1 MSANPLGNL
10 AGKILAGGVTRSNV
24 GGVTEDGRTNYNL
37 PISQIFYEDL
47 PELKDL
53 TDEELARYAQ
63 SAEAQDLLFQNYSK
77 PRSVN
82 YSEDNSQVQQII
94 QNFGGNQGSASGAKR
109 RNSFWDPILEART
122 ISEDDQEI
130 YYENRNKI
138 LKENL
143 DNLQQISVKPGDI
156 QNLRDIASMAMTWVE
171 SEDEEIVLYGQHIL
185 HTFKDYE
192 PFKDLI
198 GVQTNYKTSFDD
210 LYEAPPT
217 PNAFMSMLGWAFDKI
232 LAPQQAIY
240 GMVLDV
246 RDGNW
251 GSLGNRLFE
260 FGLDMAQLP
269 VQMFTYG
276 QVEPLKG
283 FENWLEDHQSDTSKY
298 DIDADGRIG
307 FREAFGIDQDWA
319 NDWKIPLPF
328 LQHFSVG
335 NIVDFTGEVVT
346 DPLSWAT
353 MGAGGAGKQAIKVG
367 GAAIDDMLRVGAKK
381 SLNDL
386 GYKGVASKL
395 APEQL
400 EFVLKGTRNA
410 LENRIPWKKFVGDMD
425 ELFWR
430 QYNVRLPQGAADDL
444 LEMAFKRAP
453 YTSKLG
459 KQAALQQ
466 KSAKLTKRFGDENPY
481 VKRVNEKIKQLGDE
495 MGDLNLAEEAVG
507 KSARRIKKN
516 MELIDRRL
524 GGGFGFGAGRKVA
537 YMPGSRSLY
546 QVFKRNGLTVSAS
559 KFFRGTRVLTQV
571 FGRQVK
577 GVSSIDEL
585 LEETHMAGFAADIL
599 QREGSDTVDVE
610 TIQRLWRNRADH
622 GYDDAGTKGYA
633 RTKEGDAGQ
642 TLGGH
647 DRLHPH
653 SKEGADAAENLA
665 GELTEDQA
673 QRVLEILSDAGYLK
687 RTVVK
692 KGNASFNRYTKVRN
706 RRTQKR
712 IQRDIEDT
720 LARAD
725 APRKSPIE
733 DLKAQADEAHTAGRI
748 DEAERLDKLVNDL
761 LEEAASADP
770 VLAGTKVIDKSK
782 QAQSIDQWLDNP
794 VGLAPPA
801 GKTAD
806 ELQAALFKE
815 IKDNDDEIL
824 NLINKSGD
832 LVEQASKAADQ
843 AELDQINR
851 ELNVIDEKIE
861 ALHGI
866 NQEYVNQGLYIQ
878 RGIEKYIDQ
887 LTLLERATMPDLRD
901 FDDLATPVFIMDYEI
916 GKGNT
921 FVDERGLTWIKKYDK
936 PELHNN
942 GPAFNLQF
950 DNFYPDGQPVPLEEA
965 RQNFGSMTNR
975 TKPQEIPERLGS
987 KRNKIREKLEDDIK
1001 EIGRRKQK
1009 ALDKGDGDVA
1019 ERLQIEQNKLQK
1031 DLQNTPPYVEITK
1044 GNRLDK
1050 RTKAWQEY
1058 KDDIMGTD
1066 EVPGRRRPTG
1076 MPQGGDEAVREAQ
1089 IDAYVENM
1097 YFQEMLGMGLL
1108 DPKGVKAYRNRLIAA
1123 QKENKWYGVEHG
1135 VKTEKGVATA
1145 KGPKW
1150 AYLTTDELSP
1160 DGSIWRANR
1169 LSNAERAVA
1178 EEGTEDW
1185 VSLVARAK
1193 KFEDWKGRNSDAF
1206 DAESLQMWNS
1216 GNVVWGE
1223 KGGGTA
1229 RYTVGGF
1236 GPDDVGS
1243 YVPLG
1248 WEGSWLPQETAE
1260 SVVGNRVGMDAL
1272 TGDAVLGGR
1281 ISDEV
1286 AYDLFRDNLD
1296 TVIDVLHAAKK
1307 GGTDTGK
1314 ALVDMLTEAKY
1325 GEELIESSPA
1335 KLRGRARAARNPLT
1349 EVRNTRGVRPL
1360 SVEELFGGTTVD
1372 VYEEAVL
1379 GKSIVDKAANVVAKP
1394 FLSPLRATN
1403 KRLEKFRPYIALAG
1417 KNGKI
1422 SREWMRGQ
1430 ASARKASARAEHEM
1444 RIKVLSEAPDFVAE
1458 KIMKESPDGLFKGKE
1473 GKKKAREQFMN
1484 IITTVRSVGINL
1496 KASDEALQVSMPNIY
1511 NKKSTV
1517 PPKETFDVGRKFETI
1532 TDPITE
1538 RVTPNENFSEIY
1550 GRVAIWEEVQNATGY
1565 SDELIGDMQRFV
1577 EQLDAYSTDELNI
1590 AEDLI
1595 TAMREGKI
1603 DPSTYTPR
1611 VVSDETLSKFE
1622 KIFSGEAGQDVRDFY
1637 HQIIESPDE
1646 VASHIRK
1653 VGKEHGLAADEI
1665 EEMVEAFPNLLK
1677 SLKMDA
1683 TNGSLSP
1690 SVLTPA
1696 MAAKNMQSALTRAGH
1711 LNARSFLPNTKN
1723 INEVNDVINDVLNS
1737 IASHVKS
1744 AEDPEFLQDFVVT
1757 KFYDVDPVDA
1767 WIRYSNQSH
1776 ERRLMYDV
1784 LNDLEEL
1791 RVNDWSLGEGMYS
1804 DRDSVIKG
1812 TVNQRTKKE
1821 TANVEVQMG
1830 DAGETYVGEPI
1841 KVQTQRF
1848 EFEYADPVTG
1858 ETKFAAMSDADQT
1871 LESYMQGIA
1880 KTIHDGDYLVL
1891 EFADG
1896 YRLVHK
1902 DIHHE
1907 LTENI
1912 LKPMRGEHLGNGFA
1926 KTMNTFST
1934 GWATYATVPL
1944 VGFAFH
1950 ARNAIGNIFNSAL
1963 AGINPLRMKD
1973 AMKYQWLNHV
1983 TKKHMSNRGLF
1994 DYEDAIM
2001 DLVRDPDAARSYG
2014 IAGKASANYKP
2025 TYEDARMLVDMH
2037 ERGVVSAGFFQ
2048 DLDYSTGIFDFN
2060 NKRLSNKYLNNWA
2073 TKSGKFIGRTIED
2086 SSRMALYIDGIQKG
2100 MDPSDALS
2108 RVHQYLFDYTDL
2120 THTELKFKNY
2130 SRFYT
2135 WMRKNTALQAR
2146 ILTSTP
2152 GSVLAMQKLVVHLQ
2166 KELFGF
2172 QEDFEG
2178 KFLPD
2183 WAQDTGYLFSPND
2196 MVMARFETPLLSAME
2211 TVEKVAWLTP
2221 FTTIKPLMPDSINV
2235 PNLPDRVRGGLGLF
2249 SSGPQSGITTAVE
2262 LMMGKSMFSK
2272 APMHTDVG
2280 NRLVHLIGTA
2290 MPALPKAVRE
2300 VAKWTGKDPLQLVP
2314 NHQQMEEAFTDKDM
2328 LKLRTLNFF
2337 FGGSTYSLNE
2347 EQQLRLIASKRAQY
2361 DKLRADWKKEDMDL
2375 PTMTE
2380 LREEGVYAEADRW
2393 VSTLLFAKD
2402 TQAAKED
2409 LANAA
2414 TRDYLESKGIPFEA
2428 TNRPDKTAEEHLDDV
2443 RVQIEL
2449 VENMVN
2455 ESLPESRKGSFR
2467 LDKEERLMIAMG
2479 TAGGLTNEEYRAIG
2493 IQPFTENQFLAEER
2507 AEVNIARAETWFNL
2521 MVEMAGLTPQ
2531 EAKAVRP
2538 PLPEI
2543 VRYMNDAMEVNMD
2556 PNVALMNYLDGYS
2569 KAKRLQLG
2577 LPNDIFDF
2585 DKSLTVEE
2593 LATLR
2598 ARVAEDVAEF
2608 MLICAML
2615 GVQVAPSDVEHFI
2628 WYGTK
2633 PFSQSQL
2640 DRLGL
2645 PLAPKVPR
2653 ALDPRTEAQ
2662 VSMNDINA
2670 WQAVQAGMAGGQPE
2684 YSFPEGGAGIGG
2696 APPPSSLM
2704 ANAVNALRQ

>member
-1 MSANPLGNL
+1 MSVNPLGSV
-10 AGKILAGGVTRSNV
+10 AGKILAGGVARSNV

-47 PELKDL
+47 PKLKDL
-53 TDEELARYAQ
+53 TDEELAKYAE
-63 SAEAQDLLFQNYSK
+63 SAEAQDLIFESYSQ

-82 YSEDNSQVQQII
+82 YSQDDSQVQQII
-94 QNFGGNQGSASGAKR
+94 QNFGGQQRGLSGVSG
-109 RNSFWDPILEART
+109 RNLFWDPIIEANTR
-122 ISEDDQEI
+122 SEEDEEI
-130 YYENRNKI
+130 YYENRNNI

-143 DNLQQISVKPGDI
+143 DNLQDIAINPGDI
-156 QNLRDIASMAMTWVE
+156 QNLRDIATMAMTWVE
-171 SEDEEIVLYGQHIL
+171 SDDEEVVMYGQQIL

-210 LYEAPPT
+210 LYEAPPK
-217 PNAFMSMLGWAFDKI
+217 PNAFMSLVGWAFDKV
-232 LAPQQAIY
+232 LAPQQALF

-251 GSLGNRLFE
+251 SSLSSRLVD

-328 LQHFSVG
+328 IQHFSVG

-346 DPLSWAT
+346 DPLSWVT
-353 MGAGGAGKQAIKVG
+353 MGAGGAGKQAIKAG
-367 GAAIDDMLRVGAKK
+367 GSAIDDMLRVGAKD
-381 SLNDL
+381 SLEQL
-386 GYKGVASKL
+386 GYKGVASEL

-410 LENRIPWKKFVGDMD
+410 LENRVPWKKFVGDMD
-425 ELFWR
+425 ELFFK
-430 QYNVRLPQGAADDL
+430 QYGVRLPQGAADDL

-453 YTSKLG
+453 YSSNLG

-466 KSAKLTKRFGDENPY
+466 KSAKLTKKFGEDNPY
-481 VKRVNEKIKQLGDE
+481 VRRIDDKIKQLGDE
-495 MGDLNLAEEAVG
+495 MGNLNLAEEAVG

-537 YMPGSRSLY
+537 YIPQSRNLY
-546 QVFKRNGLTVSAS
+546 QVFKRNGLTVTPS
-559 KFFRGTRVLTQV
+559 KFFRGTRLLTEV
-571 FGRQVK
+571 FKRDVK
-577 GVSSIDEL
+577 GISSINEL
-585 LEETHMAGFAADIL
+585 LEETHMAGFAADII
-599 QREGSDTVDVE
+599 QREGSGTVDVE
-610 TIQRLWRNRADH
+610 TIQRLWRNRAAN
-622 GYDDAGTKGYA
+622 GYGEAGTKGYA
-633 RTKEGDAGQ
+633 RAKERNQ
-642 TLGGH
+642 TLTTGGH
-647 DRLHPH
+647 ERLHPH
-653 SKEGADAAENLA
+653 SQEGPRDLTGNLVE
-665 GELTEDQA
+665 ELTEPQA
-673 QRVLEILSDAGYLK
+673 QRVLDILTDAGFLK
-687 RTVVK
+687 RRVVT
-692 KGNASFNRYTKVRN
+692 KGKSRFDRYDQVRN
-706 RRTQKR
+706 RRSPKQV
-712 IQRDIEDT
+712 QRDIGDT

-725 APRKSPIE
+725 APRKYPIE
-733 DLKAQADEAHTAGRI
+733 DLKAQADEAHAAGRI
-748 DEAERLDKLVNDL
+748 DEAKRLDKLVDDL

-770 VLAGTKVIDKSK
+770 VLAGIKVVEESR
-782 QAQSIDQWLDNP
+782 QAETIADWLNNP
-794 VGLAPPA
+794 FGLAPPA
-801 GKTAD
+801 GKTAED
-806 ELQAALFKE
+806 LQAALLQQIE
-815 IKDNDDEIL
+815 TNDDEIL
-824 NLINKSGD
+824 NLIDESGK

-851 ELNVIDEKIE
+851 KLNVIDEKIE
-861 ALHGI
+861 ALHGL

-887 LTLLERATMPDLRD
+887 LTLLERATVPDLRD
-901 FDDLATPVFIMDYEI
+901 FDDLATPAFIMDYEI
-916 GKGNT
+916 GGNA
-921 FVDERGLTWIKKYDK
+921 FVDDDGLTYVTKFESVGNDAGKK
-936 PELHNN
+936 
-942 GPAFNLQF
+942 AFNLEF
-950 DNFYPDGQPVPLEEA
+950 DNFYPDGQPVRLEEA
-965 RQNFGSMTNR
+965 RQNFGAMTNR
-975 TKPQEIPERLGS
+975 TKPQEIPEKLGPQ
-987 KRNKIREKLEDDIK
+987 RNRDRKKLEDEIK
-1001 EIGRRKQK
+1001 EVGRRKQK
-1009 ALDKGDGDVA
+1009 ALDKGHGDVA
-1019 ERLQIEQNKLQK
+1019 ERLQIEQN
-1031 DLQNTPPYVEITK
+1031 DLQRKLRDTPPYVKVTK
-1044 GNRLDK
+1044 GDRLDK
-1050 RTKAWQEY
+1050 RTKAWKDY
-1058 KDDIMGTD
+1058 KADVM
-1066 EVPGRRRPTG
+1066 ERRPPTG
-1076 MPQGGDEAVREAQ
+1076 MPKTHDPLVREAY
-1089 IDAYVENM
+1089 IDTYVENM

-1108 DPKGVKAYRNRLIAA
+1108 DPQGVKAYRNRLIAA
-1123 QKENKWYGVEHG
+1123 QKENKWYGVKHG
-1135 VKTEKGVATA
+1135 VKTEKGVAKT

-1150 AYLTTDELSP
+1150 AYFKEELSG
-1160 DGSIWRANR
+1160 DRSIWRANR
-1169 LSNAERAVA
+1169 LSNAERTVA

-1193 KFEDWKGRNSDAF
+1193 KFEDWKLRDSDAF
-1206 DAESLQMWNS
+1206 DAQSLQMWNS

-1260 SVVGNRVGMDAL
+1260 SVVGNRVGMDIL
-1272 TGDAVLGGR
+1272 TGDPVLGGT

-1286 AYDLFRDNLD
+1286 AYDLFRANLD
-1296 TVIDVLHAAKK
+1296 TVIDVLHVAKES
-1307 GGTDTGK
+1307 GIDTGDV
-1314 ALVDMLTEAKY
+1314 LSNMLIEAKY
-1325 GEELIESSPA
+1325 GEELIGSSPQSLTN
-1335 KLRGRARAARNPLT
+1335 KARSARSPFAGET
-1349 EVRNTRGVRPL
+1349 NTRGARPL
-1360 SVEELFGGTTVD
+1360 SIEELFGGTTVD

-1379 GKSIVDKAANVVAKP
+1379 GTSIVDRAANVVAKP

-1422 SREWMRGQ
+1422 TREWIRSQ
-1430 ASARKASARAEHEM
+1430 NSARKASAKAEHEV
-1444 RIKVLSEAPDFVAE
+1444 RIRVLSEAPDFVAE
-1458 KIMKESPDGLFKGKE
+1458 RIVKESADDIFKGKE

-1484 IITTVRSVGINL
+1484 IVTTVRSVSRNL
-1496 KASDEALQVSMPNIY
+1496 QPSDEVIDVSIPRII
-1511 NKKSTV
+1511 
-1517 PPKETFDVGRKFETI
+1517 PKGKLDVGRKFETV
-1532 TDPITE
+1532 TDPVTE
-1538 RVTPNENFSEIY
+1538 RVTPNEKFSKIH
-1550 GRVAIWEEVQNATGY
+1550 GREAIWKEVQNVTGY
-1565 SDELIGDMQRFV
+1565 SDELIGDMKRFV

-1595 TAMREGKI
+1595 AAMREGKI

-1611 VVSDETLSKFE
+1611 VVSDETLNKFE

-1637 HQIIESPDE
+1637 HQIIESPEE
-1646 VASHIRK
+1646 VANHMRAA
-1653 VGKEHGLAADEI
+1653 GQAHGLADDEI

-1690 SVLTPA
+1690 STLTPA
-1696 MAAKNMQSALTRAGH
+1696 MAAKNMQSALSRAGH
-1711 LNARSFLPNTKN
+1711 LNARSFLPNATN
-1723 INEVNDVINDVLNS
+1723 VNEVNAVINDVLDN
-1737 IASHVKS
+1737 IAKHVKG
-1744 AEDPEFLQDFVVT
+1744 ADDPEFLQDFVVT
-1757 KFYDVDPVDA
+1757 KFYDSDPVDA

-1784 LNDLEEL
+1784 LNDLEDL
-1791 RVNDWSLGEGMYS
+1791 RLNDWSLGEGAYG
-1804 DRDSVIKG
+1804 DRDAVIKG
-1812 TVNQRTKKE
+1812 TVKEKGIKE
-1821 TANVEVQMG
+1821 TTTVEVPIG
-1830 DAGETYVGEPI
+1830 DVGETYVGEPI
-1841 KVQTQRF
+1841 KVETKRF
-1848 EFEYADPVTG
+1848 QFEYVDPVTG
-1858 ETKFAAMSDADQT
+1858 ETIPAVMSEADQT
-1871 LESYMQGIA
+1871 LESYMQSIA
-1880 KTIHDGDYLVL
+1880 KTIHDGDYVVL
-1891 EFADG
+1891 EYSDG

-1912 LKPMRGEHLGNGFA
+1912 LKPIRGEHLGTGFA
-1926 KTMNTFST
+1926 RTMNTFST
-1934 GWATYATVPL
+1934 GWATWATVPL

-1973 AMKYQWLNHV
+1973 GMKYQWLNHV

-1994 DYEDAIM
+1994 DYEDALM
-2001 DLVRDPDAARSYG
+2001 DLVRNPDAAKSYG
-2014 IAGKASANYKP
+2014 VRGKASAAFKP
-2025 TYEDARMLVDMH
+2025 TYEDARILIDMH
-2037 ERGVVSAGFFQ
+2037 EKGVVSAGFFQ
-2048 DLDYSTGIFDFN
+2048 DLDYSAGIFDFN
-2060 NKRLSNKYLNNWA
+2060 NKRLSNKYLNNLA
-2073 TKSGKFIGRTIED
+2073 TRSGKAIGRGIED
-2086 SSRMALYIDGIQKG
+2086 TSRIALYVDGIEKG
-2100 MDPSDALS
+2100 LDPNDALS

-2120 THTELKFKNY
+2120 THTELNLKNY

-2152 GSVLAMQKLVVHLQ
+2152 GSALAMQRLVVHLQ
-2166 KELFGF
+2166 KEMFGF

-2235 PNLPDRVRGGLGLF
+2235 PNLPDRVRGGLALF

-2262 LMMGKSMFSK
+2262 IMMGNSMFSK
-2272 APMHTDVG
+2272 APIQTDVG

-2300 VAKWTGKDPLQLVP
+2300 WAKWTGQDPLQLVP
-2314 NHQQMEEAFTDKDM
+2314 NHQEMQEAFTDKDM

-2361 DKLRADWKKEDMDL
+2361 DKLRSDWRDNNVDL

-2380 LREEGVYAEADRW
+2380 LREEGIYAEADRW

-2402 TQAAKED
+2402 TQSAKED

-2428 TNRPDKTAEEHLDDV
+2428 INRPDKTAEEHLDDV

-2467 LDKEERLMIAMG
+2467 LNKEERLMIAMG

-2493 IQPFTENQFLAEER
+2493 IQPFTENQFLVEER
-2507 AEVNIARAETWFNL
+2507 PEVNIARAETWFDL
-2521 MVEMAGLTPQ
+2521 MVDFAGLTPE
-2531 EAKAVRP
+2531 EARAIRP

-2556 PNVALMNYLDGYS
+2556 PEVALMNYLEGYS
-2569 KAKRLQLG
+2569 KAKRQQLG
-2577 LPNDIFDF
+2577 LPNDIFNF

-2628 WYGTK
+2628 WYGTR

-2640 DRLGL
+2640 DRFGL
-2645 PLAPKVPR
+2645 PLAPPTPR
-2653 ALDPRTEAQ
+2653 ALDPRTPAQ
-2662 VSMNDINA
+2662 VSMDDINT
-2670 WQAVQAGMAGGQPE
+2670 WQAVQTGMVGGQPE
-2684 YSFPEGGAGIGG
+2684 YNFPEEGVGMGGAM
-2696 APPPSSLM
+2696 PPSSLV
-2704 ANAVNALRQ
+2704 ANAVNALR